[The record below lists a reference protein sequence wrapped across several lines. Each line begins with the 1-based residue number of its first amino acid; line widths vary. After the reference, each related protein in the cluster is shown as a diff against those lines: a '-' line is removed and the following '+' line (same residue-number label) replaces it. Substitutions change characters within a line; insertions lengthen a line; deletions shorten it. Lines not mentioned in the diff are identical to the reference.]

1 VQKFQSDFWKLYFK
15 VLDYYKNLF
24 NLIWDM
30 YKIRQNAMHQYGRI
44 KELPGIFIFYYL
56 KK

>member
-1 VQKFQSDFWKLYFK
+1 MQKFQSDFWKLYFK
-15 VLDYYKNLF
+15 ELDYYKNLF

-44 KELPGIFIFYYL
+44 KELPGIYIFYYL